1 MSVLIIRSCSVVPVT
16 TMMRSSVAGK
26 KSPDLDTITRAPVIS
41 FKADTAA
48 PDVPIKE
55 PVIPWGNKNFKVWT
69 NWGVGG

>member
-1 MSVLIIRSCSVVPVT
+1 MSCSGDPITTMIRSMVDGKT
-16 TMMRSSVAGK
+16 SSE
-26 KSPDLDTITRAPVIS
+26 LDTITRAPVIS